1 MKYVID
7 IFSKYAFIYLY
18 ILHILDESSPK
29 PNKIWVDNGSQ
40 FYNRS
45 MRSWLRD
52 NDIEMHSAHN
62 EHKSVVSE
70 DFRKQNLQ
78 MYDFSIKNCVYW

>member
-1 MKYVID
+1 M
-7 IFSKYAFIYLY
+7 IYLY

-45 MRSWLRD
+45 MKSWLQD
-52 NDIEMHSAHN
+52 NDIEMYLAHS

-70 DFRKQNLQ
+70 DFRKQILQ

>member
-1 MKYVID
+1 
-7 IFSKYAFIYLY
+7 
-18 ILHILDESSPK
+18 
-29 PNKIWVDNGSQ
+29 
-40 FYNRS
+40 

-52 NDIEMHSAHN
+52 NDIEMYSAHN